1 MKILL
6 TGGLGYIGSN
16 VALKLLE
23 YDHSVVIFDNL
34 SNSDISILK
43 KINEITK
50 LDIPFYEGDIRN
62 RSDIESVFNIEKVDA
77 VIHLAGLKSV
87 EESSR
92 NPLVYF
98 DNNVSGTIN
107 LLDVMNNFG
116 IKNLI
121 FSSSA
126 SVYGTPDKLPL
137 NEASITNP
145 ISVYGKT
152 KLATENIMNELYGSD
167 DEWKIIFL
175 RYFNPVGAHK
185 SGIIGEV
192 PKGIPNNLVPY
203 ITDVIVGKSEYLKVF
218 GNDYPTHDG
227 TGIRD
232 YIHIEDL
239 ASGHLSAVNFLKK
252 EFSSPEIF
260 NLGTGKGYSVLD
272 VVRSCEKASGKKIK
286 YKFVKKRVGDSSECY
301 AKVSK
306 AKNVLKWEAK
316 HGLDEMCLS
325 AVKFAFQNK
334 QKS

>member
-107 LLDVMNNFG
+107 
-116 IKNLI
+116 
-121 FSSSA
+121 
-126 SVYGTPDKLPL
+126 Y
-137 NEASITNP
+137 
-145 ISVYGKT
+145 
-152 KLATENIMNELYGSD
+152 
-167 DEWKIIFL
+167 
-175 RYFNPVGAHK
+175 
-185 SGIIGEV
+185 
-192 PKGIPNNLVPY
+192 
-203 ITDVIVGKSEYLKVF
+203 
-218 GNDYPTHDG
+218 
-227 TGIRD
+227 
-232 YIHIEDL
+232 
-239 ASGHLSAVNFLKK
+239 
-252 EFSSPEIF
+252 
-260 NLGTGKGYSVLD
+260 
-272 VVRSCEKASGKKIK
+272 
-286 YKFVKKRVGDSSECY
+286 
-301 AKVSK
+301 
-306 AKNVLKWEAK
+306 
-316 HGLDEMCLS
+316 
-325 AVKFAFQNK
+325 
-334 QKS
+334 